1 MIETNLYKTRT
12 RDGVKVYTR
21 FSMAYVELATMKYV
35 SEIPEGASE
44 SDYAYC
50 FSGHLRQD
58 DTGVIY
64 ECAHDVEDSAHT
76 YTEVFP
82 DPADACEWEVK
93 SANGYYAR
101 PVFNAHKAYNST
113 ETYAAGDIRTYNNK
127 TYQSDFDDNTGNT
140 PDVYGW
146 TEILPYVEKVEPTY
160 KTLEE
165 LYPDEEEA
173 AE

>member
-1 MIETNLYKTRT
+1 MIETNLYRTRT

-21 FSMAYVELATMKYV
+21 FSIAYVEKATLKFV
-35 SEIPEGASE
+35 SEIPEGAAE
-44 SDYAYC
+44 ADYQMV

-58 DTGVIY
+58 DTGIIY
-64 ECAHDVEDSAHT
+64 ECAHDVENSPHT

-82 DPADACEWEVK
+82 DPADASEYTSYVP
-93 SANGYYAR
+93 R
-101 PVFNAHKAYNST
+101 FTVHKTYKAA
-113 ETYAAGDIRTYNNK
+113 ETYAAGDIATYNHK

-146 TEILPYVEKVEPTY
+146 TEILPYIEMVEPTY

-165 LYPDEEEA
+165 LYPEEGSE
-173 AE
+173 E

>member
-1 MIETNLYKTRT
+1 MIETNLYRTRT

-21 FSMAYVELATMKYV
+21 FSIAYVEKATLKFV
-35 SEIPEGASE
+35 SEIPEGAAE
-44 SDYAYC
+44 ADYQMV
-50 FSGHLRQD
+50 FSGRLRQD
-58 DTGVIY
+58 DTGIIY
-64 ECAHDVEDSAHT
+64 ECAHDVEDAAHT

-82 DPADACEWEVK
+82 DPADASEW
-93 SANGYYAR
+93 NGNYI
-101 PVFNAHKAYNST
+101 PQFTVHKTYKST
-113 ETYAAGDIRTYNNK
+113 ETYAEGDICISNNK
-127 TYQSDFDDNTGNT
+127 TYQSDFDDNIGNS
-140 PDVYGW
+140 PSIYGW